1 VANRPLGER
10 LTDTQV
16 KRIRR
21 RRSAG
26 EPLGALAEEY
36 GVATRTI
43 RRRLAAA
50 DAARAAALEQKTR
63 RAEQKRSR
71 GTPENPTL
79 TLAGDR
85 RELLRQP
92 PAPGARHEKRPSAA
106 SGREILSAQA
116 AATAAAE
123 EVERLEAAYQHA
135 FTAIETLV
143 AAIERVHQ
151 LRRQQRP
158 LEQANK
164 LGVGVKRPEPWHLR
178 TAHDIE
184 LRQLNKRFIQAV
196 NSNW

>member
-1 VANRPLGER
+1 MANRPLGER

-79 TLAGDR
+79 TAAGDR

-135 FTAIETLV
+135 FTAIE
-143 AAIERVHQ
+143 RVHQ

-158 LEQANK
+158 WEQANK
-164 LGVGVKRPEPWHLR
+164 LGVAVKRPEPWHVR

-184 LRQLNKRFIQAV
+184 LRQLNKRFIQVV
-196 NSNW
+196 NSSW